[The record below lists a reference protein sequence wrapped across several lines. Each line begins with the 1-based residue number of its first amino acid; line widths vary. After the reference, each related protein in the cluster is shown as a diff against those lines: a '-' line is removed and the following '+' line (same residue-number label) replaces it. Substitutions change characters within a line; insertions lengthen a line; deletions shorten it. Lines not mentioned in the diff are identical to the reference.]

1 MDNLSFLDI
10 ITILSFVIGVEN
22 LELNTQQVESL
33 DKHLKEQDVVL
44 KEGQNVMLDKAI
56 KQNEE
61 IISLLKELK
70 ECIQELLKMRILNN

>member
-44 KEGQNVMLDKAI
+44 KEEQNVMLDKAI

-70 ECIQELLKMRILNN
+70 ECIQELLKMRI

>member
-44 KEGQNVMLDKAI
+44 KEEQNVMLDKAI

-70 ECIQELLKMRILNN
+70 E

>member
-1 MDNLSFLDI
+1 MDNLSFLDL

-33 DKHLKEQDVVL
+33 DKHLQEQDIVL
-44 KEGQNVMLDKAI
+44 KEEQNVMLDKAI

-70 ECIQELLKMRILNN
+70 ECIQELLKMRI

>member
-1 MDNLSFLDI
+1 MNNLSFLDI

-33 DKHLKEQDVVL
+33 DKHLQEQDVVL
-44 KEGQNVMLDKAI
+44 KEEQNVMLDKAI

-70 ECIQELLKMRILNN
+70 ECIQELLKMRI

>member
-44 KEGQNVMLDKAI
+44 KEEQNVMLDKAI

>member
-1 MDNLSFLDI
+1 MNNLSFLDI

-44 KEGQNVMLDKAI
+44 KEEQNVMLDKAI

-70 ECIQELLKMRILNN
+70 ECIQELLKMRI